1 MTKQETARVLTTRS
15 RSLAGYP
22 DMDGWCRFARQ
33 AEDVGIES
41 VLLSFGNYEPDTLMI
56 ACALGLATQKLKF
69 IVAYR
74 LGLMQPT
81 TFVQQVN
88 SISTLIEGRIALNI
102 IAGSSPSEQRGY
114 GDFLDHDQRY
124 ARAKEFL
131 AICHAFWQR
140 NVAVNVKGNFY
151 DIEDGKLNTPFLAP
165 DRSAPEI
172 YVAGHSQQAID
183 LACTQGSCWLR
194 VIDTPEN
201 LKSMAEQV
209 GQERTDICLRLC
221 VVCRPTRKE
230 AIAAAEALRS
240 EDAIVKQVRDCLAHG
255 DSQMFK
261 DSLAASEQ
269 SDWLNQYLWT
279 GLVSS
284 YGASAMTLVGTP
296 EDLVEAFLEYKSLG
310 VTQFILAGWP
320 KLDEMLIFGHEVLP
334 LIRQAEQ
341 QQEVQLV

>member
-1 MTKQETARVLTTRS
+1 
-15 RSLAGYP
+15 
-22 DMDGWCRFARQ
+22 
-33 AEDVGIES
+33 
-41 VLLSFGNYEPDTLMI
+41 
-56 ACALGLATQKLKF
+56 
-69 IVAYR
+69 
-74 LGLMQPT
+74 MQPT

-102 IAGSSPSEQRGY
+102 IAGSSPREQRGY

-131 AICHAFWQR
+131 TICHAFWQKDDD
-140 NVAVNVKGNFY
+140 VNFNGKFY
-151 DIEDGKLNTPFLAP
+151 KVEGGKLNTPFLAP

-172 YVAGHSQQAID
+172 YVAGHSLQAID
-183 LACTQGSCWLR
+183 LACTRGSCWLR
-194 VIDTPEN
+194 VIDTPGN
-201 LKSMAEQV
+201 LKPMVEQAQAQ
-209 GQERTDICLRLC
+209 GTDICLRLC

-230 AIAAAEALRS
+230 AVAAAQALQS
-240 EDAIVKQVRDCLAHG
+240 EDAIVKQVRDCLARG

-296 EDLVEAFLEYKSLG
+296 EDLVEAFLAYKRLG
-310 VTQFILAGWP
+310 VTQFIIAGWP

-334 LIRQAEQ
+334 LIRRAEQ
-341 QQEVQLV
+341 RQEAQLV